1 MAIRSVRGDWPTV
14 SPARPRS
21 SSARSEGFSEAREVP
36 PPVPEISGCGPHSGL
51 RKDDSMK
58 RIMKVWM
65 AIAALI
71 LLGASGVSAQS
82 LGDYARAVRKK
93 KPQAE
98 TAPPPRPGEH
108 RAGAGPKTGPRRGR
122 PPRHYDNDN
131 LPTNEQLSVV
141 GPETAAG

>member
-98 TAPPPRPGEH
+98 TATRQVCGGRRGGGTKEEAWGGEGPPPLRQRQPSH
-108 RAGAGPKTGPRRGR
+108 QRATERGR
-122 PPRHYDNDN
+122 TGNGGR
-131 LPTNEQLSVV
+131 
-141 GPETAAG
+141 